1 MTFNQ
6 ADTSS
11 SLISSQSVSLVA
23 ESPDVSENSLNL
35 QDSIFS
41 TIEVSSTLD
50 KLNCNDW
57 YFVIWNADTKDDFT
71 SWWNQLSAAQKCKQ
85 SGSGKTNSN
94 WSNAH
99 CKSDFWTKFHQ
110 AAVKKTGIS
119 CLICKKCN
127 LVLAH
132 SIYTKNSSSEM
143 KKHIWSQDCDLNAT
157 ANHATSDIDFLMLVS

>member
-41 TIEVSSTLD
+41 TIEVSSTLN
-50 KLNCNDW
+50 KLNCNDQ
-57 YFVIWNADTKDDFT
+57 YFVIWTADTKNDFT
-71 SWWNQLSAAQKCKQ
+71 SWWNQLSAAQECKQ
-85 SGSGKTNSN
+85 SESGKTHSN
-94 WSNAH
+94 WSNTH

-110 AAVKKTGIS
+110 AAVKKTEIS
-119 CLICKKCN
+119 CIICKKCN
-127 LVLAH
+127 MILTH
-132 SIYTKNSSSEM
+132 SIYSKNSTSEM
-143 KKHIWSQDCDLNAT
+143 KKHAQSQDCDLNAT
-157 ANHATSDIDFLMLVS
+157 ANHATSDIDSSMLVS